1 MESSAFSRVKSL
13 LKYARPAQWTAI
25 LSGMATALL
34 YAMLVLILALFVDL
48 LVTRGRIPGVAQ
60 LPAREQEAVAR
71 DWSALPDED
80 RARAFEHIC
89 QRESDRPRLA
99 NPEEERWAVVFD
111 QAITVEAGAA
121 LLGDTTM
128 APPVPSAMTPENL
141 QAWAARRKLS
151 GGDAYY
157 RAMQINELRWR
168 MYVWHYLNRHVG
180 PDAADRWAED
190 TGVSTLTLARLEQE
204 PRRTYGSL
212 GLVVRQRNT
221 PWARV
226 TSTFASLAGWTWRAA
241 DPNRGYMTGLLV
253 LGLGLVLLRGICMVV
268 MNDAAARASLE
279 VVTRLRRSI
288 YHHTARQG
296 AMTIN
301 AGAVDEAGQLFTRQV
316 EHVHEAL
323 HYSLTHSYRYALFF
337 PLMLLIALFAHFW
350 LALACLMFAALVWAV
365 AGQMTSS
372 FRRRARAAT
381 RVATNRLELLLESLR
396 HMRLVK
402 SYLMELFNQSRVE
415 RQLADYATAQTR
427 RSRGDAFAKPL
438 LTAFAVMAGLALL
451 YLAGW
456 VVLNEGLSVA
466 GVVVLAVA
474 FLSLYFPVR
483 ARLAGRRTMRHGRE
497 AAAAIFE
504 FLDRKGDV
512 ATYPDAEFLPGIH
525 RGIEFADVT
534 VREPETGRLL
544 LNKAS
549 FKVRAGQRVGI
560 VGSDV
565 EEQLALVS
573 LIPRFLDPAEGEV
586 KIDGRSVK
594 WVTQDSLRA
603 QIGLVL
609 QNSLVFN
616 DTVSNNI
623 GCGDPSFTL
632 PQIIEA
638 AKLAHAHQF
647 VQRLPHGY
655 ETPIGE
661 LGRSLSPGEQFR
673 IALARAVLRD
683 PSLYV
688 IEELSDLDDDT
699 KDLVDDTLNR
709 VLPGKTVIYL
719 PHRVSTLRSCDKI
732 LLLHE
737 GRVVAAGEHRDLM
750 ADNELYRHLYYLEFN
765 PYADAVAG

>member
-1 MESSAFSRVKSL
+1 MESSAFSRVRSL

-25 LSGMATALL
+25 LSGVATAIL
-34 YAMLVLILALFVDL
+34 YALLILLLALFIDL
-48 LVTRGRIPGVAQ
+48 LVTRGRIPNFAQ
-60 LPAREQEAVAR
+60 MSVSEQRAALQE
-71 DWSALPDED
+71 WSEL
-80 RARAFEHIC
+80 R
-89 QRESDRPRLA
+89 
-99 NPEEERWAVVFD
+99 EEERVRALRHLGFVD
-111 QAITVEAGAA
+111 PDAA
-121 LLGDTTM
+121 SKSTGLYRDLLGNPGYDY
-128 APPVPSAMTPENL
+128 PPVPGAMNAEALRSWSA
-141 QAWAARRKLS
+141 RHS
-151 GGDAYY
+151 YGGDPYMLAV
-157 RAMQINELRWR
+157 AQHDLRWR
-168 MYVWHYLNRHVG
+168 ALVWSYLDRRVGSEAAERYQSARDLSAELATSGLGEDNRRSH
-180 PDAADRWAED
+180 
-190 TGVSTLTLARLEQE
+190 GV
-204 PRRTYGSL
+204 L
-212 GLVVRQRNT
+212 GLVVRQRNS
-221 PWARV
+221 PWSGV
-226 TSTFASLAGWTWRAA
+226 TSTFASLAGWTWRGAE
-241 DPNRGYMTGLLV
+241 PNRSYMTGLLV
-253 LGLGLVLLRGICMVV
+253 LGLGMVLLRGICMVL

-279 VVTRLRRSI
+279 AVTRLRRSI

-296 AMTIN
+296 AMTIH

-323 HYSLTHSYRYALFF
+323 HYSLTHTYRYAVFF
-337 PLMLLIALFAHFW
+337 PLMLLIALVAHFW
-350 LALACLMFAALVWAV
+350 LALACLMLAALVWAIG
-365 AGQMTSS
+365 GQLTSS
-372 FRRRARAAT
+372 FRRRARAAS
-381 RVATNRLELLLESLR
+381 RVAANRLELLLESLR

-415 RQLADYATAQTR
+415 RQLADYVTAHGR
-427 RSRGDAFAKPL
+427 RSRGDAVAKPI
-438 LTAFAVMAGLALL
+438 LTAFAVMAGLTLL

-466 GVVVLAVA
+466 GLVVLAVA
-474 FLSLYFPVR
+474 FLSLYYPVR
-483 ARLAGRRTMRHGRE
+483 ARLAGRRIVRHGRE

-512 ATYPDAEFLPGIH
+512 ATYPDADFLPGIQ

-534 VREPETGRLL
+534 VREPGTGRLL
-544 LNKAS
+544 LNNVN
-549 FKVRAGQRVGI
+549 FKVRAGQTVGI
-560 VGSDV
+560 VGSDA

-573 LIPRFLDPAEGEV
+573 LIPRFLDPADGEV
-586 KIDGRSVK
+586 KIDGRNVK

-616 DTVSNNI
+616 DTVANNI
-623 GCGDPSFTL
+623 GCGDPSYTL

-647 VQRLPHGY
+647 VQRLPYGY

-661 LGRSLSPGEQFR
+661 LSRSLSPGEQFR

-688 IEELSDLDDDT
+688 IEEPAENLDDDT
-699 KDLVDDTLNR
+699 KDLLDDTLNR

-719 PHRVSTLRSCDKI
+719 PHRVSTLRNCDKI

-737 GRVVAAGEHRDLM
+737 GRVVAAGEHRELI